1 MNKKPFMQM
10 SILISVLVGMCAFLV
25 AAEAGTKQ
33 IPLSLLLLNALEF
46 LLAALCSA
54 IVVLALFWA
63 FDWWKKHPS
72 FGAVETRFQL
82 FLCNRRKALAQKN
95 AAQIIPALQPF
106 FYLVLRRNKAVLG
119 IDPGPDC
126 GSLSPNGRLFSF
138 RNNALLYIFELV
150 MSTPPEQ
157 DSSTLKQLLNQCIF
171 AELTNYGIANLPGYF
186 VSSKNQAYPSVYLD
200 RLDYDEVRHMLI
212 FEVLFVGSDQA
223 AAALEKAWE
232 RDKPQA
238 AKAEPEV
245 FADEI

>member
-1 MNKKPFMQM
+1 MRKPYTSMFI
-10 SILISVLVGMCAFLV
+10 SLAVLFVLISFLIACEAGAAQIPAIVLVF
-25 AAEAGTKQ
+25 
-33 IPLSLLLLNALEF
+33 NALQI
-46 LLAALCSA
+46 LVTGLCCA

-157 DSSTLKQLLNQCIF
+157 DTETLGMLINQFIFSELL
-171 AELTNYGIANLPGYF
+171 NYGIAFLPSCF
-186 VSSKNQAYPSVYLD
+186 TSSKGKAYPSVYLD
-200 RLDYDEVRHMLI
+200 RLTYDEVRHTLI
-212 FEVLFVGSDQA
+212 FELLFVGSDQA

-232 RDKPQA
+232 RDMPQTAKP
-238 AKAEPEV
+238 ETEV
-245 FADEI
+245 YDDEV